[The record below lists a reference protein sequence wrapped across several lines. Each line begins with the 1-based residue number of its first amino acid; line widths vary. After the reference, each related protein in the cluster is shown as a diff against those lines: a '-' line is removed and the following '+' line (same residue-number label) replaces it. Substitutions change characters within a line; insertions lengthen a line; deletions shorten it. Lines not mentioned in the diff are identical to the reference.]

1 MILQLTLPIQIL
13 TEKLL
18 NNNAAKS
25 QFGQNI
31 VRRWKQVLVN
41 QHPENNSFNSLT
53 VVPDKLFYKDAT
65 NRNKFHERDIFSYS
79 IPKGIRWKEFN
90 SCVKTG
96 KARLFGFPGANS
108 KLLPNY
114 IDANLENNNS
124 NTVIIHI

>member
-41 QHPENNSFNSLT
+41 EHPENQT
-53 VVPDKLFYKDAT
+53 V
-65 NRNKFHERDIFSYS
+65 S
-79 IPKGIRWKEFN
+79 
-90 SCVKTG
+90 
-96 KARLFGFPGANS
+96 
-108 KLLPNY
+108 
-114 IDANLENNNS
+114 
-124 NTVIIHI
+124 TVSR